1 MTKTKLIVARLAVVA
16 ILIVSLTAI
25 AAFAFA
31 DEAAAPQT
39 REFNKSFDRM
49 LNDLSGTDGVI
60 PAYRH
65 VEWQAGQADDFNNA
79 IYKLGSESLTQN
91 LASITLTVRSD
102 NTRLDDLKLGMR
114 NTDNKDESIAHLDLA
129 DRDSYPVEF
138 GTGDD
143 IGSEWTTM
151 TFQLT
156 DWDFDF
162 NDESH
167 TAFDGNN
174 VVGFHLYSKG
184 EAGSLDIQKVECA
197 NTSGATTVLQDFSGT
212 FNAYWDDSEAGT
224 YTNIGRHYAITDSR
238 EIVSDEA
245 TSNNA
250 DGKYS
255 AIVLAVAGSGSVTVA
270 PVKAD
275 GSKGTAVAWANLT
288 DLEGTAVPALTT
300 AVQYVVIS
308 LESLGETAIK
318 GVELAVTGDEVDLYG
333 AFFTNMETR
342 PPEEAPRLDVDSI
355 SYMSKFDFEYKFP
368 AVWSQSSVD
377 AAAQYGFD
385 YMIAYKNDAYVS
397 VTDGHLVFDGSGN
410 VDYINAKLRSKT
422 VSDGKDYLV
431 IKYKLDNGATL
442 DNFRFDVITVDPDN
456 VTKKITFFHDLVASF
471 GTPSESTPYFSDNG
485 YSYLVVDI
493 EENFGVTDIAG
504 VDLYYTGGG
513 KLLIDEIFYA
523 DLPQTQLDEES
534 RVVFDDYAAMPAA
547 SEAGGSYWWT
557 DFSDPS
563 KLSIEDGAL
572 KVEVPASTAICIGGA
587 KPENNKDAQKRYM
600 IVRMKGDLGMDT
612 FRIAWLD
619 NVTTSYYNAGNF
631 KTLNNVEYVMTEEY
645 SDFVIDLYASGI
657 DRAIEGFRL
666 WLGGWNAEA
675 GTVYIDEISFADAV
689 TYDESGVV
697 GEGDVAVA
705 TGYNYL
711 FGNEQVTNST
721 GKQFVEFAVTA
732 PQNFDFTEFRFEIKD
747 SDGGRV
753 ELWNGQADTYYG
765 KMTMPEAEEGTEN
778 KTTKYV
784 FDIKALG
791 LDPVK
796 VTQLH
801 AHMNAINVAG
811 HIKVEYRFFDI
822 VDNKDYSDI
831 VSAIPVN
838 DDSKP
843 VIDTFEVPSTGTVGQ
858 EITVTVTASDNYS
871 ATAALTVAVSV
882 TVDGKAVTVSGNK
895 FTPSAAGTY
904 TVTVTVTDEKNNA
917 VTESKA
923 ITVKAAGTQPGGS
936 TGDNPG
942 SSGEPSQPQQPD
954 KGLPGW
960 AIALIVIGAVAVVCG
975 AVVGV
980 IFARKRKSK

>member
-102 NTRLDDLKLGMR
+102 NTRLDDLMLGMR

-212 FNAYWDDSEAGT
+212 FNAYWDDSEADT

-238 EIVSDEA
+238 DIVSDEA

-255 AIVLAVAGSGSVTVA
+255 AIVLAVAGSGSVKVA

-275 GSKGTAVAWANLT
+275 GSKGTEVAWANLT

-318 GVELAVTGDEVDLYG
+318 GVELAVTGGEVDLYG

-368 AVWSQSSVD
+368 ADWSPSSVD

-385 YMIAYKNDAYVS
+385 YMIAYNNDAYVS

-422 VSDGKDYLV
+422 VSGGKDYLV

-456 VTKKITFFHDLVASF
+456 VVGRTTFFHDLLASF

-513 KLLIDEIFYA
+513 KLLIDEIFYVNKLVPKMNLSENILTEDRTFTIEA
-523 DLPQTQLDEES
+523 GSGYLYGTGFDLDGKAHDGIAVTMKATEGATLTPVRFEFAGTGATRWFRQNDEGVLRDIYGNMFPDVSTEEQTYII
-534 RVVFDDYAAMPAA
+534 DYAQSGITGAATNLHFHTYKLDTAVTYTITSIQYVDYVNDYDTTDEVLAQDFAGKEFTAPAA
-547 SEAGGSYWWT
+547 GYQYVGWASGEARTGMDYAILEVEGDISQLRIQFDGTYLWISENEAGSLL
-557 DFSDPS
+557 D
-563 KLSIEDGAL
+563 
-572 KVEVPASTAICIGGA
+572 
-587 KPENNKDAQKRYM
+587 RH
-600 IVRMKGDLGMDT
+600 GDR
-612 FRIAWLD
+612 FA
-619 NVTTSYYNAGNF
+619 TSG
-631 KTLNNVEYVMTEEY
+631 KQTL
-645 SDFVIDLYASGI
+645 VIDLAK
-657 DRAIEGFRL
+657 
-666 WLGGWNAEA
+666 
-675 GTVYIDEISFADAV
+675 
-689 TYDESGVV
+689 SGVPETV
-697 GEGDVAVA
+697 KDIHFHNDFAQIGDVLKITSLKFAKQAVVP
-705 TGYNYL
+705 Y
-711 FGNEQVTNST
+711 
-721 GKQFVEFAVTA
+721 
-732 PQNFDFTEFRFEIKD
+732 
-747 SDGGRV
+747 
-753 ELWNGQADTYYG
+753 
-765 KMTMPEAEEGTEN
+765 EE
-778 KTTKYV
+778 
-784 FDIKALG
+784 
-791 LDPVK
+791 
-796 VTQLH
+796 
-801 AHMNAINVAG
+801 
-811 HIKVEYRFFDI
+811 
-822 VDNKDYSDI
+822 I

-895 FTPSAAGTY
+895 FTPDAAGTY
-904 TVTVTVTDEKNNA
+904 TVTVTVTDEKNNV

-936 TGDNPG
+936 TGDNPGGNTGDNPG

-960 AIALIVIGAVAVVCG
+960 AIALIVIGAVAVVGG